1 MKNYKGFYKEA
12 KGNLPRI
19 YCDMDGVL
27 TDFVLAAKKATGQD
41 WEGMRHGQDWESIKN
56 TNNFW
61 SNMPWMPG
69 GQQLWNYIK
78 QYKPHILSAY
88 TVEDPNCKPG
98 KRTWLRRNV
107 SISTSNINLVR
118 RRDKQK
124 FAMKSND
131 KRQPAILIDD
141 FKNNIN
147 EFKAAGGI
155 GIHHT
160 SASKTI
166 SELKRLGF

>member
-1 MKNYKGFYKEA
+1 MSSETFHWS
-12 KGNLPRI
+12 
-19 YCDMDGVL
+19 C
-27 TDFVLAAKKATGQD
+27 KK
-41 WEGMRHGQDWESIKN
+41 
-56 TNNFW
+56 
-61 SNMPWMPG
+61 
-69 GQQLWNYIK
+69 
-78 QYKPHILSAY
+78 
-88 TVEDPNCKPG
+88 
-98 KRTWLRRNV
+98 TWLRRNV

-124 FAMKSND
+124 FAMKSGGN
-131 KRQPAILIDD
+131 RQPAILIDD